1 MSRKQHPSTTPQ
13 LDLIPFADV
22 DLIRF
27 EKNLLQIGFFAA
39 QEERKGP
46 PPFIRR
52 IENTVNRDGQR
63 ISVVIEFRASI
74 GLPSTADRDKF
85 MAFLKI
91 AAEQRAR
98 YGRISNPIRF
108 TGYRLLQELGLN
120 DSGPNYEDLNSWGE
134 RMATTTITS
143 RQVIF
148 FALSKRYANKT
159 IHVFES
165 FQRVGKQSGNTRS
178 EEFEVVL
185 AEWLLDNL
193 NTNYVISEDFIAYRQ
208 LKRPTAKGIFG
219 PLHLWFKASQGR
231 VVEKDYRQLC
241 MLLGI
246 QPYAYLSKIKSTMGK
261 ALDELVT
268 VRYLSRWDVQP
279 MSSKDGYKIVLWPGA
294 DLLSSLA
301 LSTPRL
307 AGASPNGGLL
317 GTASEQAEEA
327 EPSKELTMDA
337 QQALTELLA
346 LGIAPAMAQSLVKK
360 HDSGIILDVTEY
372 VSSLVTT
379 DKSGRIHN
387 PAGLLIYYLNSD
399 VPIPDAFTTSRK
411 RRRSEASKRQQA
423 QEQQHDLDL
432 QLSFAAWREQQVD
445 AEIAAR
451 YPGPLL
457 NQKIAEVVAQR
468 SKSDKYF
475 IRVNPT
481 QREIL
486 ARQILV
492 REVREQLA
500 LPPFEDWC
508 KTHAQYDLFVQ

>member
-1 MSRKQHPSTTPQ
+1 MSHKLPPSTPQ

-39 QEERKGP
+39 QDERKGD

-91 AAEQRAR
+91 AAEQRVR
-98 YGRISNPIRF
+98 YGRITNSIRF

-165 FQRVGKQSGNTRS
+165 FQRVGKQSGSARS

-185 AEWLLDNL
+185 ADWLLDNL
-193 NTNYVISEDFIAYRQ
+193 NTNYVISEDFVAYRQ

-231 VVEKDYRQLC
+231 AVEKDYKQLC

-261 ALDELVT
+261 ALDELVA
-268 VRYLSRWDVQP
+268 VGYLSRWDVQP
-279 MSSKDGYKIVLWPGA
+279 MSSKDGYKIVLWPGD
-294 DLLSSLA
+294 DLLRSLA
-301 LSTPRL
+301 LSAPRL
-307 AGASPNGGLL
+307 TGATPNAALPG
-317 GTASEQAEEA
+317 SIPEQPAEA
-327 EPSKELTMDA
+327 EPAKELTMDA

-346 LGIAPAMAQSLVKK
+346 LGIAPNMAQSLVKK
-360 HDSGIILDVTEY
+360 HDPGIILDVTEY

-379 DKSGRIHN
+379 DKDGRIHN
-387 PAGLLIYYLNSD
+387 PAGLLIYYLHND
-399 VPIPDAFTTSRK
+399 VPVPDAFITSRK
-411 RRRSEASKRQQA
+411 RSKSEAAKRQQA
-423 QEQQHDLDL
+423 EERQHDLDL
-432 QLSFAAWREQQVD
+432 QIAFASWRDRQVD

-451 YPGPLL
+451 YPGPAVS
-457 NQKIAEVVAQR
+457 QKIAEVVAQR
-468 SKSDKYF
+468 SKTDKYF
-475 IRVNPT
+475 IRVNPA
-481 QREIL
+481 QREVL

-492 REVREQLA
+492 REVREQMA

-508 KTHAQYDLFVQ
+508 KTHAQYGLFAE